1 MNREQRLSDYEKL
14 CRILAQSGHL
24 DFLLRQSQLEIKG
37 WWNLNQQDIS
47 VVHAARGYGKTWLAL
62 VLAIECAARK
72 GNRRIVYA
80 SPSREQSREIVVP
93 TMALLQERLAGALDV
108 KQIAATHQYRL
119 DNGSVIILEG
129 ADDDHGNHLRGPFA
143 DLAICDEAGFW
154 KYCDYAIHSV
164 LFPVVRRRSGRILV
178 LSTSPESV
186 GHEFVGLCE
195 TAIRNGGYLKRTIEE
210 NRDLTNAEKA
220 AYIEKLGGR
229 QSTATKREL
238 FCEFVIE
245 ADRAV
250 VPEFVEQKHTGDCE
264 APLYRD
270 RYTFT
275 DLGFKDFTHS
285 LFGYWD
291 FNQARL
297 VIEDENAV
305 NYELTTK
312 TAEGIKA
319 KEAALWGEHK
329 PYMRVADNDP
339 QIIADMGALGVYFA
353 PTKKTDVEAAINS
366 MRSLFAQDKILIH
379 PRCKQLI
386 HQLKVGIWNKG
397 RTDFERLPGAGHL
410 DGVMALCYGHRMMN
424 KNHNPT
430 PANLG
435 YHISTH
441 FIPESK
447 RRGPSEQL
455 LKIVGR

>member
-1 MNREQRLSDYEKL
+1 VNVEERTKDYLSM
-14 CRILAQSGHL
+14 RRMLAQSGHL
-24 DFLLRQSQLEIKG
+24 DFLLRPSQLEIKE
-37 WWNLNQQDIS
+37 WWLSNLQDIS

-62 VLAIECAARK
+62 VLAIACAARK

-143 DLAICDEAGFW
+143 DLAICDETGFW

-210 NRDLTNAEKA
+210 NRDLTDAEKE

-229 QSTATKREL
+229 NSTAVKREL

-250 VPEFVEQKHTGDCE
+250 VPEFESSRHVGVCD
-264 APLYRD
+264 PPPYRD

-291 FNQARL
+291 FQNARL
-297 VIEDENAV
+297 IIEDENAV

-319 KEAALWGEHK
+319 KEAALWGEHR
-329 PYMRVADNDP
+329 PHMRVADNDP
-339 QIIADMGALGVYFA
+339 QIIADMGALGVYFS
-353 PTKKTDVEAAINS
+353 PTMKTDKEAAINTVRS
-366 MRSLFAQDKILIH
+366 MFAADKILIH
-379 PRCKQLI
+379 PRCVQLI

-397 RTDFERLPGAGHL
+397 RSDYERLPGAGHL
-410 DGVMALCYGHRMMN
+410 DGFDALVYGVRMLDRG
-424 KNHNPT
+424 HNPV

-441 FIPESK
+441 FILPHK
-447 RRGPSEQL
+447 RVSEKDKL
-455 LKIVGR
+455 LKLVGR